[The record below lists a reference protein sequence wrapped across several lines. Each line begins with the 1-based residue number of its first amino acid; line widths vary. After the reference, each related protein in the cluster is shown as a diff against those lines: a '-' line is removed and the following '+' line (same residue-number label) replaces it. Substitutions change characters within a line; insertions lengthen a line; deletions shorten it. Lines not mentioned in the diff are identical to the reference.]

1 MSTDDPME
9 KELYD
14 DSDLFQSI
22 ETLPE
27 PVQEVIERYSAQHD
41 EVDYLL
47 CKAFLEELEPLG
59 YTFDYGLDGVPVDLR
74 EIPDVSE
81 QPATEVDAFP
91 DDDDDEPEPGPR

>member
-27 PVQEVIERYSAQHD
+27 PVQEVIERYSAQLD

-47 CKAFLEELEPLG
+47 CKAFLKELEPLCF
-59 YTFDYGLDGVPVDLR
+59 TFDYGLDGVPVDLR
-74 EIPDVSE
+74 EIPELSQGYTAIE
-81 QPATEVDAFP
+81 INEPE
-91 DDDDDEPEPGPR
+91 DDEPTTGPR